1 MTQGKRSS
9 SQLEQLEAEMVLIL
23 ADQSLPMAKR
33 NELESRL
40 AAIRVKAGTP
50 KPEPAPTLGDIRDEV
65 DELADTEQCVEERRR
80 KLRRTELEQ
89 RLEALRVTVGI
100 DKPQ

>member
-1 MTQGKRSS
+1 MRSS
-9 SQLEQLEAEMVLIL
+9 SPLEQLEAEMVLVL

-40 AAIRVKAGTP
+40 AAIRTKVGTLQ
-50 KPEPAPTLGDIRDEV
+50 PERAPRLRDIRDEV
-65 DELADTEQCVEERRR
+65 DEYLADTGQCVEERRR
-80 KLRRTELEQ
+80 KLRRIELEQ
-89 RLEALRVTVGI
+89 RLEALRVKLGI